1 MAVDLSQVVEG
12 STWFTHDGTALT
24 FRRYNPSSLNR
35 YKYEFVRRLANG
47 STQVWTYTQ
56 DGKFDVF
63 ESDTSK
69 DISCSEA
76 YRLLGAVETAAKK
89 LQEVVASALDDERS
103 LDFSRGSAD
112 YDEVFKP
119 MRELKIALQQ
129 LQQSRDIACPVDS
142 LEE

>member
-1 MAVDLSQVVEG
+1 MAVDLSKAVEN
-12 STWFTHDGTALT
+12 SVRFTRSGMPLY
-24 FRRYNPSSLNR
+24 FRRYNPSLLNSYR
-35 YKYEFVRRLANG
+35 YEFSRRLDDG
-47 STQVWTYTQ
+47 DTQIWTFTQ

-63 ESDTSK
+63 EGDTSK

-112 YDEVFKP
+112 YDEFFKP

-129 LQQSRDIACPVDS
+129 LQQSRDIA
-142 LEE
+142 